1 MRGLQGLRTG
11 DVRSAFIQEVLL
23 AMKETCCHCHHELDP
38 KQGKLGKFGWMCF
51 ACIEHL
57 MEAIR

>member
-1 MRGLQGLRTG
+1 
-11 DVRSAFIQEVLL
+11 
-23 AMKETCCHCHHELDP
+23 MKETCCHCHHELDP